1 MRTYKIHLI
10 RHGLTQG
17 NLEGKYIGSTDLPL
31 CPQGMA
37 QLEGLLQEGEYPPVD
52 RVYTSPLLRARQT
65 AELLFPD
72 RMLVEEPGLR
82 ELEKR
87 GYVALETVRTG
98 GRGRPAT
105 MVHLNPE
112 YFQNPSGN

>member
-1 MRTYKIHLI
+1 MGNTSLPMQRRRSDDGADGYPRRKGRRYLLKHLKTVKGD
-10 RHGLTQG
+10 RLNKGELVRMCD
-17 NLEGKYIGSTDLPL
+17 GKFS
-31 CPQGMA
+31 
-37 QLEGLLQEGEYPPVD
+37 
-52 RVYTSPLLRARQT
+52 RA
-65 AELLFPD
+65 ED
-72 RMLVEEPGLR
+72 MEPGLR

>member
-1 MRTYKIHLI
+1 MCD
-10 RHGLTQG
+10 
-17 NLEGKYIGSTDLPL
+17 GKFS
-31 CPQGMA
+31 
-37 QLEGLLQEGEYPPVD
+37 
-52 RVYTSPLLRARQT
+52 RA
-65 AELLFPD
+65 ED
-72 RMLVEEPGLR
+72 MEPGLR